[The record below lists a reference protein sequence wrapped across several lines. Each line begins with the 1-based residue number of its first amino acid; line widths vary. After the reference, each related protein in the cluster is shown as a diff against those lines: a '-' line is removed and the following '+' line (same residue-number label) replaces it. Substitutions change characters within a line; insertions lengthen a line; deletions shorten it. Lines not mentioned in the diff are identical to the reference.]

1 MLWYA
6 WMGVKEAFW
15 FRFAFFSGLGT
26 FRHFMQL
33 ASCFRH
39 PTTKSSDAFLSLI
52 YVMSFTE
59 ASYWGPFECLGMGV
73 EALDCFR
80 RGILVGRGHAGTL
93 ARWRTMGF
101 AGHSTASDTFFFN
114 NSMLLLNRILVVF
127 TIEFY

>member
-26 FRHFMQL
+26 FRRFMQL
-33 ASCFRH
+33 ASCFR
-39 PTTKSSDAFLSLI
+39 PTSTMSSDAFLSLI

-73 EALDCFR
+73 EAFDRFY
-80 RGILVGRGHAGTL
+80 RGLLVGRGLGTL

-101 AGHSTASDTFFFN
+101 AGHSTASNRFFFYN
-114 NSMLLLNRILVVF
+114 IMFLLNRFLVVF
-127 TIEFY
+127 TIDFY